1 MADDYRPILKPVLN
15 KAEGFRDTVYDD
27 GRGNPTTGYGFNLND
42 KGNDALL
49 QLHGVDKQALIEGRS
64 KLTQEQ
70 ADAIQDSILAQ
81 KEKLVRH
88 TVGSD
93 LFDNL
98 PANKKA
104 TLMSLGYN
112 SMNLLGPKLRQ
123 GVADNDD
130 LAAAKEILLNSNPKK
145 ELGTLRRRSDEAKM
159 YLGDDQY
166 KRMNVMLDDNER
178 KQLQTILD
186 KSDNEDVKRDYM
198 NEHGAIFEK
207 PNAPQPLAFNN
218 LFNK

>member
-64 KLTQEQ
+64 KLSQEQ

-112 SMNLLGPKLRQ
+112 SINLLGPKLRQ
-123 GVADNDD
+123 SVADNDD
-130 LAAAKEILLNSNPKK
+130 LNAAKEIMLNSNPKK
-145 ELGTLRRRSDEAKM
+145 ELGILRRRSDEAKM

-166 KRMNVMLDDNER
+166 KRMNALLNDDER

-186 KSDNEDVKRDYM
+186 KSDNENVKREYLND
-198 NEHGAIFEK
+198 HGTIFEK

-218 LFNK
+218 LFKK